1 MKKRIKLNIN
11 GDVYEMEVEDRR
23 TLLDVLR
30 EDLSLMGT
38 KKMCDTGQCGSC
50 TILLGGL
57 PVLACLI
64 LAADADGKPIQT
76 IEGVAQGGVL
86 DPIQGEFI
94 EKGAI
99 QCGFCTPGMIMTAK
113 GLLAKNPHP
122 SDEEIKRAIAGN
134 LCRCTGYVRI
144 VEAIRSAATRTK
156 EQAL

>member
-1 MKKRIKLNIN
+1 MKKRIKLNVN
-11 GDVYEMEVEDRR
+11 GDVYEVEVENRR

-38 KKMCDTGQCGSC
+38 KRMCDTGQCGSC
-50 TILLGGL
+50 TVLLGGL
-57 PVLACLI
+57 PVLSCLL
-64 LAADADGKPIQT
+64 LAADAAGKPIQT
-76 IEGVAQGGVL
+76 IEGVARGGEL
-86 DPIQGEFI
+86 DPVQEEFI

-113 GLLAKNPHP
+113 GLLEKNPHP
-122 SDEEIKRAIAGN
+122 SDQEIKRAIAGN

-144 VEAIRSAATRTK
+144 VEAIRSAATRSK